1 MKNINMKAQEAFQKA
16 QKKFLFKE
24 VELEK
29 AIEMPEVTILLCK
42 GKIGSLIGKN
52 GVIVAEL
59 SKILE
64 NKVRIVEHSNKQKKI
79 ISDLIG
85 NVRLLGVNEIYSP
98 AGQETKIIINSQD
111 KNSLITN
118 PKHLEQALTQLLG
131 TKTTIEFK

>member
-1 MKNINMKAQEAFQKA
+1 
-16 QKKFLFKE
+16 
-24 VELEK
+24 
-29 AIEMPEVTILLCK
+29 MPEVTILLCK

-98 AGQETKIIINSQD
+98 TGQETKIIINSQD